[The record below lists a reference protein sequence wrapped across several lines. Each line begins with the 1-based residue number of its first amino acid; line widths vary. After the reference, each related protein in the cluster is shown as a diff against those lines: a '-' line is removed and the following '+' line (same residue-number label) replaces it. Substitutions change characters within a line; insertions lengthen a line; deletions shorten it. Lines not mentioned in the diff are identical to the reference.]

1 MDQESKGWNERLE
14 NKLKLGEKSMKEKVL
29 EKKLKLGQ
37 KGMKGNGLVK
47 KSNYKRRK
55 EKG

>member
-1 MDQESKGWNERLE
+1 
-14 NKLKLGEKSMKEKVL
+14 MKEKVL